1 MFLKAAC
8 TAFVEGSGKVYI
20 FGGQQLELKQFL
32 RVANLIPYQW
42 SIKTHH
48 CFPQHIKQSIF
59 LIFAFKKFS
68 KENIISSIPKPV
80 LFLIFEYFTSPPFF
94 CGFVI
99 DYNPKNTKLGGLVS
113 SVRVEKNEK
122 KNQCLLN

>member
-80 LFLIFEYFTSPPFF
+80 LFLIFEYFTSPPFHSHSTL
-94 CGFVI
+94 
-99 DYNPKNTKLGGLVS
+99 NKQNNVS
-113 SVRVEKNEK
+113 SK
-122 KNQCLLN
+122 KSSTKIEILN